1 MVVQV
6 TKKMIPLR
14 GISMNIQD
22 MRRIVELLLPHVEEE
37 GHREV
42 ARLLNRGPNNQ
53 EHSEQLNLERE
64 RAFQISVTIY
74 GRDGESL
81 FGYGTDPFDSP
92 NIPTPIESIFITN
105 NTAYQTVTDRNPL
118 NNFSLNLDFSTP
130 PLVDNNNP
138 VSNPTPNFSNLT
150 VEGDRDAWVA
160 SIYQAVMGVLSKKSN
175 GRSFMHAA
183 FVYDIALGILGL
195 PVAIY
200 LCWRISGFV
209 QAYLGVLN
217 PFIAAAAYIYVFFL
231 VLNLYRVLFGYTK
244 WAFPTVELTD
254 NENRSK
260 THRKVLGAIL
270 LSLIGSAIYD
280 LLFPIINFP

>member
-1 MVVQV
+1 MVLQV
-6 TKKMIPLR
+6 TKKTIPLQ
-14 GISMNIQD
+14 GISMSVPD
-22 MRRIVELLLPHVEEE
+22 VRRIVERLLPHVEEE
-37 GHREV
+37 RHREV
-42 ARLLNRGPNNQ
+42 NQLLNSGSYDQ
-53 EHSEQLNLERE
+53 ERHVQLNLERE

-105 NTAYQTVTDRNPL
+105 NTAYKTVTGRNLL
-118 NNFSLNLDFSTP
+118 NNFTLHLDFSTP

-160 SIYQAVMGVLSKKSN
+160 SIHQAVMDVLGKKLN

-183 FVYDIALGILGL
+183 FVYDIGLGL
-195 PVAIY
+195 LGFPVAIY
-200 LCWRISGFV
+200 LCWRFSGFV
-209 QAYLGVLN
+209 ETYLGVLS

-231 VLNLYRVLFGYTK
+231 VLNVYRVLFGYTK

-254 NENRSK
+254 NEDQSK
-260 THRKVLGAIL
+260 THRKVLLGIL
-270 LSLIGSAIYD
+270 LTLIGSAIYD
-280 LLFPIINFP
+280 LLFLIP